1 MQAGNLRHR
10 VTIQQVTETR
20 DDMGGVT
27 QTWSTFAANLHAEIA
42 PLSGRELLL
51 ARQVNA
57 ETTHRIRLRYRA
69 GITPK
74 MRVLFGSR
82 IFAIESVLDTEER
95 GIEVVLLCREAL

>member
-27 QTWSTFAANLHAEIA
+27 QTWSTFAASLHAEIA

-82 IFAIESVLDTEER
+82 IFAIESVLDTDER